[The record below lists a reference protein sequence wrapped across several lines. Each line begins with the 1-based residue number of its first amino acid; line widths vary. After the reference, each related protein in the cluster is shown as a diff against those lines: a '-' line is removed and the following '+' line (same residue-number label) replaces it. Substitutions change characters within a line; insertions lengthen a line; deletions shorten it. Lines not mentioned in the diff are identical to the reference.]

1 MNKYCQADL
10 TYQEVEFEPTLT
22 MSPLQKTLF
31 KPGFE
36 AYPTPDVLTEEGE
49 EETLDDNYRRVSVE
63 LFGEIESSKSME
75 DLVIEFK
82 EAIEKEGLIVPGTK

>member
-1 MNKYCQADL
+1 
-10 TYQEVEFEPTLT
+10 

-36 AYPTPDVLTEEGE
+36 AYPTPEVLTKGE
-49 EETLDDNYRRVSVE
+49 EKTLDENYWRVSVE
-63 LFGEIESSKSME
+63 LFGEIENSKSME

>member
-10 TYQEVEFEPTLT
+10 TYQDLEFEPTFT

-36 AYPTPDVLTEEGE
+36 AYPTTEVLTE
-49 EETLDDNYRRVSVE
+49 EETLDENYRRVSVE
-63 LFGEIESSKSME
+63 LFGEIENSKSME

-82 EAIEKEGLIVPGTK
+82 DAIEKEGLIVPGTK

>member
-1 MNKYCQADL
+1 
-10 TYQEVEFEPTLT
+10 